1 MILSTLRVLFI
12 IIFSAVLGL
21 FLFAAGLYVWGD
33 WYDEWAGYTTES
45 FVTGDG
51 ICNIAVIPLVGDI
64 VPYANIYEDGS
75 GNMQPP
81 STDPDTTRAALRSA
95 ESDPAIRGVLMRI
108 DSGGGTPAASE
119 TITND
124 FKRSPLPTV
133 ALIREIGASGAYLAA
148 TGADTIIA
156 SPFSDVGSIGITMSY
171 LDNSAQNKNEGLEY
185 ISLSSGKF
193 KDSGSPDKPL
203 TSEERALFE
212 RDLKIYHDTFVTQ
225 VSENRNMPREE
236 IERLADGSAMP
247 GSMAL
252 EKKLID
258 SLGDQDTAREW
269 FARTLGISKEEVV
282 FCE

>member
-12 IIFSAVLGL
+12 IIFSAVLGF
-21 FLFAAGLYVWGD
+21 FLFAVGLYVWGD
-33 WYDEWAGYTTES
+33 WYDEWAGYATES

-51 ICNIAVIPLVGDI
+51 TCNIAIIHLVGDI
-64 VPYANIYEDGS
+64 VPYANIFEDGS

-95 ESDPAIRGVLMRI
+95 ESDSAIRGVLMRI

-119 TITND
+119 AITNE

-133 ALIREIGASGAYLAA
+133 ALIREMGASGAYLAA

-171 LDNSAQNKNEGLEY
+171 LENSAQNKNEGLEY

-203 TSEERALFE
+203 TPEERALFE

-225 VSENRNMPREE
+225 VSENRNMSREE
-236 IERLADGSAMP
+236 IEKLADGSAMP

-252 EKKLID
+252 EKKLVD

-269 FARTLGISKEEVV
+269 FARTLGIPKEEVV